1 MIIPRHKVCDI
12 CGGDVGYNKRY
23 YTIKSKCFYE
33 SYAGSCTDNRT
44 HHICEDCMH
53 EFKIWLTE
61 KIK

>member
-12 CGGDVGYNKRY
+12 CEQPVGYNKRY

-33 SYAGSCTDNRT
+33 AYAGSCNDNRT
-44 HHICEDCMH
+44 HHICEDCMY
-53 EFKIWLTE
+53 EFSEWRKQ